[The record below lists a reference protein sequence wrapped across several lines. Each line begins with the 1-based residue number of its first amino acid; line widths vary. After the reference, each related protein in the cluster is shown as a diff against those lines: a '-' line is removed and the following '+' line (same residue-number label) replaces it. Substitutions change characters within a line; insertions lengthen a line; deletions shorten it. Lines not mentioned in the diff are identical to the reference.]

1 MYTPVDQTPPKLFIG
16 IVVNRMTL
24 IISGLAIG
32 VMPNIGPIHTF
43 NFLPPQPQP
52 IFARLT
58 PNLLQRNVFNLG
70 IEPTTN

>member
-1 MYTPVDQTPPKLFIG
+1 
-16 IVVNRMTL
+16 MTL

-32 VMPNIGPIHTF
+32 VMPNIGPIRTF